1 MGQKK
6 GICDQIKTLQSN
18 LKNAE
23 ESFRTH
29 NGTRGELDLMLA
41 EAQMRF
47 LKEKRGSQ
55 VFWSRQT
62 FAISIAFAIALVGV
76 GSWLWGK
83 STAPAVF
90 NNVVAVQQASPIT
103 KEVRIG
109 QIQGAVP
116 AQTKVLA
123 ANVNAVV
130 QNNNVLEYNAN
141 NKDEPVSE
149 KPSFSTNQTITST
162 SIVGTQEM
170 RNLVRVAR
178 KKLSETN

>member
-62 FAISIAFAIALVGV
+62 FAISIALAIVLVGA

-83 STAPAVF
+83 STVQAVP
-90 NNVVAVQQASPIT
+90 NNVVAVQAPAITNKEQTGPIQGNMPDIT
-103 KEVRIG
+103 KNF
-109 QIQGAVP
+109 A
-116 AQTKVLA
+116 
-123 ANVNAVV
+123 VNANTVV
-130 QNNNVLEYNAN
+130 QNNNVSEYNEN
-141 NKDEPVSE
+141 NKKEPESE

-162 SIVGTQEM
+162 SIADTQEL

>member
-62 FAISIAFAIALVGV
+62 FAISIAFVIVLVGV

-83 STAPAVF
+83 STASAVF

-103 KEVRIG
+103 KEVRTG
-109 QIQGAVP
+109 QIQGVVP
-116 AQTKVLA
+116 AITKNA
-123 ANVNAVV
+123 EANVNAVV
-130 QNNNVLEYNAN
+130 RNNNGSEYKEN
-141 NKDEPVSE
+141 NKEETVSE
-149 KPSFSTNQTITST
+149 KPSFSINQTITST
-162 SIVGTQEM
+162 SIADTQEL